1 MNNVENNEPSTK
13 KLGGI
18 TGKGFKP
25 GQSGNPGGR
34 PKGTLKDFVR
44 QMFIEMSEEEKTK
57 WLKAN
62 KVNAIDIWKMGEGLP
77 KQDVDFKGEM
87 VSKVISVDE

>member
-1 MNNVENNEPSTK
+1 MNNVENNAESTK

-18 TGKGFKP
+18 TGKGLNP

-44 QMFIEMSEEEKTK
+44 QMFIDMDEKEK
-57 WLKAN
+57 VAWLKAH
-62 KVNAIDIWKMGEGLP
+62 KIAGIDMWKMGEGLP
-77 KQDVDFKGEM
+77 KADIEHSGEVTTKI
-87 VSKVISVDE
+87 VSIDE